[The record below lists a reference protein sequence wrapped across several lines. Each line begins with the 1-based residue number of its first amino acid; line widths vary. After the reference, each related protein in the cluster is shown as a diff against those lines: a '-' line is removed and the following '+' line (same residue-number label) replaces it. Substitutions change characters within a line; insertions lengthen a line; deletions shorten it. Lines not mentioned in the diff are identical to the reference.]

1 MIASLSA
8 CESKDSAT
16 VSATES
22 TDSTNT
28 VEEKSENRNWPYV
41 FSPYLIVA
49 AVMGV
54 VIYFAMKSHNKMV
67 ADGKIISRR
76 TNFMES
82 AEEFTLS
89 AVYPAQVTEAVKAI
103 DYAEMRTKMQG
114 SNEQQLFKFTGSTW
128 SAQLH
133 KLRDNGTQVVY
144 RFEFTNWKTHNG
156 MPQDGLNMNKLTTA
170 VEKIFLSLD
179 PNTQVRTVPLE
190 FKTKHSIL

>member
-1 MIASLSA
+1 
-8 CESKDSAT
+8 
-16 VSATES
+16 
-22 TDSTNT
+22 
-28 VEEKSENRNWPYV
+28 
-41 FSPYLIVA
+41 
-49 AVMGV
+49 
-54 VIYFAMKSHNKMV
+54 MV

-76 TNFMES
+76 TNFMEN
-82 AEEFTLS
+82 AEEFTLT
-89 AVYPAQVTEAVKAI
+89 VVEPERVTEAVKAI

-156 MPQDGLNMNKLTTA
+156 MPQGTQVVYRFEFTNWKTHNGMPQDGLNMNKLTTA

>member
-1 MIASLSA
+1 MCSEFPYEFIIQGIIMTWIVLL
-8 CESKDSAT
+8 T
-16 VSATES
+16 V
-22 TDSTNT
+22 
-28 VEEKSENRNWPYV
+28 
-41 FSPYLIVA
+41 IVA

-54 VIYFAMKSHNKMV
+54 GIYISMKFQNKMV

-89 AVYPAQVTEAVKAI
+89 AVDPAQVTEAVKAL
-103 DYAEMRTKMQG
+103 DYAEMHTKMQG
-114 SNEQQLFKFTGSTW
+114 SSEQQLFKFTGITW

-144 RFEFTNWKTHNG
+144 RFEFTNWKTQNG
-156 MPQDGLNMNKLTTA
+156 TPQYGIYMNMMMTA

>member
-1 MIASLSA
+1 MIWIVL
-8 CESKDSAT
+8 
-16 VSATES
+16 
-22 TDSTNT
+22 
-28 VEEKSENRNWPYV
+28 
-41 FSPYLIVA
+41 LIVA

-76 TNFMES
+76 TNFMEN
-82 AEEFTLS
+82 AEEFTLT
-89 AVYPAQVTEAVKAI
+89 VVEPERVTEAVRAMS
-103 DYAEMRTKMQG
+103 YADMHTKMQC

-144 RFEFTNWKTHNG
+144 RFEFTNWKTQNG

-190 FKTKHSIL
+190 FNTKHSIL

>member
-1 MIASLSA
+1 MIWIVL
-8 CESKDSAT
+8 
-16 VSATES
+16 
-22 TDSTNT
+22 
-28 VEEKSENRNWPYV
+28 
-41 FSPYLIVA
+41 LIVA

-114 SNEQQLFKFTGSTW
+114 SNEQQLFKFTGST
-128 SAQLH
+128 
-133 KLRDNGTQVVY
+133 LRDNGTQVVY

>member
-1 MIASLSA
+1 MIWIVL
-8 CESKDSAT
+8 
-16 VSATES
+16 
-22 TDSTNT
+22 
-28 VEEKSENRNWPYV
+28 
-41 FSPYLIVA
+41 LIVA

-76 TNFMES
+76 TNFSTNFMES

>member
-1 MIASLSA
+1 MIWIVL
-8 CESKDSAT
+8 
-16 VSATES
+16 
-22 TDSTNT
+22 
-28 VEEKSENRNWPYV
+28 
-41 FSPYLIVA
+41 LIVA

-76 TNFMES
+76 TNFMEN
-82 AEEFTLS
+82 AEEFTLT
-89 AVYPAQVTEAVKAI
+89 VVEPERVTEAVRAMS
-103 DYAEMRTKMQG
+103 YADMHTKMQC

-144 RFEFTNWKTHNG
+144 RFEFINWKTHNG